1 MQFAEF
7 LSGQEV
13 EQIHEASLEI
23 LENVG
28 ILVRNENARMIF
40 AKHGGHVDSKSLIVK
55 IPRKVIEEC
64 RKSFVPQFTF
74 MGRDPQFD
82 RTIPEARPVIVTGSS
97 APNIIDPE
105 TGEERRATSS
115 DIANI
120 AFLINELTGYDIFSI
135 STLADDAPEGQFS
148 LSRFYPALKNCLKPV
163 RSNTPNMKDL
173 VQVLEL
179 GAIIAGSE
187 KAYNER
193 PIINH
198 HYCPVVS
205 PLTMDVESTEA
216 VLYLTDKGLPV
227 IGSIVPNAGMT
238 APMTLLGTLT
248 IGNAEFLALSV
259 LMQMIRPETPLI
271 YSVLS
276 TVADMRTGDY
286 TPGAIETGILQM
298 AHSQMARFY
307 NVPSGGY
314 IGLTNAHTNDAQ
326 CGYETGMNTTTAL
339 LAGADMFNMGGL
351 LGGLMTFDFA
361 KAVIDNEIALMLKQI
376 NRGLEFNKANLALEV
391 IAETGPGGSY
401 MDKMHTMEHMR
412 TTGLMPNI
420 AIREMRGPWE
430 EAGRPDS
437 QKRALNAAR
446 EILSKDNPA
455 VFSEDVDSK
464 IRSRF
469 EGLLDGN
476 ARWEKK

>member
-55 IPRKVIEEC
+55 IPRKVIEEY
-64 RKSFVPQFTF
+64 RKSFVPYFTF

-120 AFLINELTGYDIFSI
+120 AFLINELPGYDIFSI

-351 LGGLMTFDFA
+351 LSGLMAFDFA

-376 NRGLEFNKANLALEV
+376 NRGPEFNKANLALEV

-420 AIREMRGPWE
+420 ATREMRGPWE

-469 EGLLDGN
+469 EGLVDGN